1 MRVILG
7 SLVLWAVA
15 GAVVLLITGE
25 HVRGAWTWTAGPVWR
40 DNAVGSFTVGVA
52 AIVVLALLAMPWARE
67 MDEFRTPWVAASGA
81 AVALLVAAGVWSAFA
96 LWVLNAEIRRAAD
109 PSGTALWVAVIW
121 FIGATLWLAYFVWDY
136 ARWRVLRR
144 VERRDP
150 TTPGIRSFAGRI
162 VAAPGE
168 RMLRDPLYGGACV
181 SWTADG
187 TSEDV
192 WRTNVGKHDEKTGYL
207 EDHWV
212 TSMRV
217 LKDHTGIDGEA
228 SPFYVLIGDVFVYV
242 RPDGVRMRGRAGDQ
256 AVVGS
261 TRVGHHGLAQRVRE
275 LGLKYV
281 RTRLLADGDGVVAT
295 GVIVSD
301 ATGRLTLQAKPVGRR
316 AALVPKASVR
326 VVGRGLGDRRHRRAL
341 HAGG

>member
-1 MRVILG
+1 
-7 SLVLWAVA
+7 
-15 GAVVLLITGE
+15 
-25 HVRGAWTWTAGPVWR
+25 
-40 DNAVGSFTVGVA
+40 
-52 AIVVLALLAMPWARE
+52 
-67 MDEFRTPWVAASGA
+67 
-81 AVALLVAAGVWSAFA
+81 
-96 LWVLNAEIRRAAD
+96 
-109 PSGTALWVAVIW
+109 
-121 FIGATLWLAYFVWDY
+121 
-136 ARWRVLRR
+136 VLRR